1 MARNVYYP
9 YDFEAHQNLSH
20 KRFQIQVYYFMDYAV
35 CYPNWKYTVL
45 TLKNTISELKTR
57 VKTETIRSYAKCKRS
72 FYQSKRSTV
81 FAEWPYTI
89 SQDRITHPLRSSF
102 THYPASKD
110 DWTKEPVRGPI
121 VFGPWVPEGPYTL
134 KQKKVIRPI
143 FQPGIWN
150 V

>member
-1 MARNVYYP
+1 MTVY
-9 YDFEAHQNLSH
+9 FHLGH
-20 KRFQIQVYYFMDYAV
+20 HTLLLRTVYFIAVYRILYTAIKYTVLKSKV

-45 TLKNTISELKTR
+45 TSKFTISEYGSKCKLYGLMRNASGLFIKS
-57 VKTETIRSYAKCKRS
+57 IRSFWFSQKDRIFS
-72 FYQSKRSTV
+72 IRTV
-81 FAEWPYTI
+81 F
-89 SQDRITHPLRSSF
+89 F
-102 THYPASKD
+102 THNPASKD